1 MSLIG
6 NLEDLSLPDILQ
18 IVSLSKKSGI
28 LMLEREGQQ
37 GKILIRQGRVI
48 QTVSP
53 RPGTTLGELLVGR
66 GLVRP
71 DDLRK
76 ALEIQRSGGNCEILG
91 AILVQLGLID
101 EATLEKVVQ
110 EQIEDAIAFFLSW
123 REGTF
128 CFELADIKGRG
139 EFSVDPQAFILERG
153 IDTQWLVMEG
163 TRLVDERT
171 RERGAAPQGGGSS
184 GPAPAGIPR
193 EAAPAASSSAH
204 PGPSRPADFSAV
216 PEPPA
221 ASPGP
226 AGVPAGSP
234 VRSDRERMLEAL
246 AATHAALTREE
257 HAAAAAGLTPAE
269 ASLLR
274 DMLGEL
280 RRPGAANEIGLLI
293 LRFAAEL
300 LNRAVLFVIKGGT
313 ATGLGGFGV
322 EAAGGADRRG
332 IRGIAIP
339 LDEPS
344 LLEEAVRR
352 RTAVQGTLVECAG
365 NRALLDQLGGTAPV
379 DAVAL
384 PLISGGQ
391 VRVVLYGD
399 NLPEMRPVA
408 GTRVL
413 GHFLAQAGLTLE
425 KALLEKKLLEG
436 G

>member
-18 IVSLSKKSGI
+18 IVSLSRKSGI

-66 GLVRP
+66 GLVRA
-71 DDLRK
+71 DDLKK
-76 ALEIQRSGGNCEILG
+76 ALEIQRSGDNREILG
-91 AILVQLGLID
+91 TILVQLGLID

-171 RERGAAPQGGGSS
+171 RESGSAPSGAEA
-184 GPAPAGIPR
+184 AAAA
-193 EAAPAASSSAH
+193 AAPAERA
-204 PGPSRPADFSAV
+204 RPAERAAT
-216 PEPPA
+216 PEPAVATAPRPRDA
-221 ASPGP
+221 TGGATG
-226 AGVPAGSP
+226 
-234 VRSDRERMLEAL
+234 RNERERMLESLAANRAAL
-246 AATHAALTREE
+246 ARQER
-257 HAAAAAGLTPAE
+257 AAAAAGLAPAE
-269 ASLLR
+269 AALLR

-280 RRPGAANEIGLLI
+280 RGPEAAGEIGLLI

-300 LNRAVLFVIKGGT
+300 LNRAVLFVVKGGV
-313 ATGLGGFGV
+313 AAGLGGFGI
-322 EAAGGADRRG
+322 EAPGGPERRG

-344 LLEEAVRR
+344 LLEEAVRSR
-352 RTAVQGTLVECAG
+352 AAVQGPLVECAG
-365 NRALLDQLGGTAPV
+365 NRALLDQLGGTAPA

-384 PLISGGQ
+384 PLVSGGQ

-408 GTRVL
+408 GTRAL
-413 GHFLAQAGLTLE
+413 GLFLAQAGLTLE
-425 KALLEKKLLEG
+425 QALLEKRLQEI
-436 G
+436 